1 MLNFSSMPWP
11 PKTPYLAVDGIVKLF
26 DQKGN
31 FKGIVLI
38 ERKNP
43 PVGLALPGG
52 FVEVGETVEEAVKR
66 ELFEEINLNFHIERI
81 LGVFSDPQRDPR
93 FHVVSVVFVG
103 RAVGEPRASSDAKEA
118 KVFKLEEIPW
128 DKLVFDHAKILK
140 KFIGLL

>member
-1 MLNFSSMPWP
+1 MKWN
-11 PKTPYLAVDGIVKLF
+11 PKTPFLAVDGIVKLF
-26 DQKGN
+26 SPEGK

-66 ELFEEINLNFHIERI
+66 EIKEEINLDFEIERL
-81 LGVFSDPQRDPR
+81 LGVFSKPDRDPR

-103 RAVGEPRASSDAKEA
+103 KAVGEPKASSDAKEV
-118 KVFKLEEIPW
+118 KIFKLEDIPFE
-128 DKLVFDHAKILK
+128 KLVFDHAEILK
-140 KFIGLL
+140 KFIGSL

>member
-1 MLNFSSMPWP
+1 MKWQ
-11 PKTPYLAVDGIVKLF
+11 PKTPFLAVDGIVKLL

-52 FVEVGETVEEAVKR
+52 FVEIGETVEEAVVR
-66 ELFEEINLNFHIERI
+66 EIKEEVNLDFKIERL
-81 LGVFSDPQRDPR
+81 LGVFSKPNRDPR

-103 RAVGEPRASSDAKEA
+103 HAIGEPKASSDAKEA
-118 KVFKLEEIPW
+118 KVYKLEDIPW
-128 DKLVFDHAKILK
+128 DKLVFDHGEILK
-140 KFIGLL
+140 KFLFSL